1 MEKLDY
7 KTAVEKLQS
16 IVSEIENTEM
26 SFDEMI
32 KKIEQAMNL
41 IKTCENELVD
51 FEGRLNKITATK
63 N

>member
-16 IVSEIENTEM
+16 IVPEIENTEM